1 MNDYYILAIGQLN
14 LLERS
19 EIVENLGTVRYNLA
33 GNKFM
38 VKTRLGLGID
48 DVPFMNPNTAL
59 THAEIKIELAK
70 PEWTNNE
77 I

>member
-19 EIVENLGTVRYNLA
+19 EIVENLQTVRYNLA
-33 GNKFM
+33 GNKFL
-38 VKTRLGLGID
+38 VKTKLG
-48 DVPFMNPNTAL
+48 VSNTQFMNPNLKL
-59 THAEIKIELAK
+59 THSEVLIELAK
-70 PEWTNNE
+70 AEWTNNE